1 MIGQS
6 ILNTVVEYK
15 ELSIVTLKSYV
26 AKNEPKIKNFV
37 DHAFNNNIV
46 KLFIEPNLETIEYWT
61 NRIKWTVELVEILYA
76 MEVFGTIY
84 DKLRWKIV
92 DHTFCI
98 WLGAVAKCDYGIHM
112 SFLGLMVA
120 LYSISMSISM
130 QIVQLPASMVFGE
143 LDLNAFRLGLWY
155 ATSHNLYYWFD
166 KKINLK
172 YALGRHRPRDRAE
185 KMHYYDQMIG
195 ADTRYVILCWNRV
208 LRLTLNLFIRIF
220 GVYLDNVKKN
230 LEYKRSKKNNN

>member
-120 LYSISMSISM
+120 LYSIW
-130 QIVQLPASMVFGE
+130 P
-143 LDLNAFRLGLWY
+143 
-155 ATSHNLYYWFD
+155 
-166 KKINLK
+166 
-172 YALGRHRPRDRAE
+172 
-185 KMHYYDQMIG
+185 
-195 ADTRYVILCWNRV
+195 
-208 LRLTLNLFIRIF
+208 
-220 GVYLDNVKKN
+220 
-230 LEYKRSKKNNN
+230 